1 MSLSSSKSLIT
12 DKPLVV
18 KPPYSANARRAGR
31 FAGAAFLLNI
41 GFNLLALATRAPDVA
56 TIIAIAVAER
66 IVILTLVAF
75 AVVYAVRA
83 LRELNHPGS
92 QMRGTAEAIV
102 SIVIAVLAV
111 IATAAMVGEI
121 IRLVAYR

>member
-1 MSLSSSKSLIT
+1 MSFSSKSLIT

-41 GFNLLALATRAPDVA
+41 GFNLLWPVLRLPDIGTLVAL
-56 TIIAIAVAER
+56 AVAER
-66 IVILTLVAF
+66 VVILTLAAF

-83 LRELNHPGS
+83 LRELGQPGS
-92 QMRGTAEAIV
+92 NMKGRGEAIA
-102 SIVIAVLAV
+102 SLV
-111 IATAAMVGEI
+111 IATLAVVGTVLTVGEL
-121 IRLVAYR
+121 IRLLG